1 MSLEKIVFSL
11 PNPPPKWHPSFNL
24 VHTEQICSWTCERVV
39 WRTKTFQDL
48 TKSSTIQ
55 TSRNAS
61 SQSEKTAHYIWN
73 ADIYFRHQ
81 DQKREKKYR
90 DAWNKCTENKLFHS
104 HVCEIKEMHDTQEW
118 MRLTGLYCFYHLD
131 ERCPRSAKQDIHTV
145 KTSTTD
151 SNIHLVSYKWDS
163 NANIHT
169 LQQQDVYFFY

>member
-1 MSLEKIVFSL
+1 MWTRCLENQNISGSHQIINNSNQQKCQFTVREDSSLHLKCRHLF
-11 PNPPPKWHPSFNL
+11 
-24 VHTEQICSWTCERVV
+24 
-39 WRTKTFQDL
+39 
-48 TKSSTIQ
+48 Q
-55 TSRNAS
+55 TSG
-61 SQSEKTAHYIWN
+61 SEAG
-73 ADIYFRHQ
+73 
-81 DQKREKKYR
+81 KKYR